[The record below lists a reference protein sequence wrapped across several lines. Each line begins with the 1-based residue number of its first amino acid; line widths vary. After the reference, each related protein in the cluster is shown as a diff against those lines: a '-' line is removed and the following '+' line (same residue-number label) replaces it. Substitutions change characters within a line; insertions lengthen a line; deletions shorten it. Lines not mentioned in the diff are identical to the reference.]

1 MGRHA
6 QRHRFGPQANCDAAV
21 VVALLRAH
29 PAAATCR
36 DDENQVPLDY
46 AISYGLSSA
55 AALAALVAAD
65 MPIDASGAPAPRHQS
80 SFAKVVKLPRMT
92 VRIELCQP
100 LTLSPIQCQP
110 CCNLNPTPDPNTDY

>member
-1 MGRHA
+1 MRMVHA
-6 QRHRFGPQANCDAAV
+6 PAPPREAQGNYEHS
-21 VVALLRAH
+21 VVAALLEAH

-55 AALAALVAAD
+55 VALAALVAAD
-65 MPIDASGAPAPRHQS
+65 MPIDASGAPAPHHQS
-80 SFAKVVKLPRMT
+80 SFAKVVTQPRMT

-100 LTLSPIQCQP
+100 HPVPYPVSTLLQP
-110 CCNLNPTPDPNTDY
+110 